1 VAILSKLAIFVA
13 VLALPMLFVKSAYAY
28 IDPGTGSMIV
38 QAIIAALVAIGASI
52 GIFWNRVRSLFGR
65 LFGRKNSEGQSSNE
79 D

>member
-1 VAILSKLAIFVA
+1 MVTYSKLAIYATALVA
-13 VLALPMLFVKSAYAY
+13 PMLFMNSAYAY

-38 QAIIAALVAIGASI
+38 QAIIAALVAIGASV

>member
-1 VAILSKLAIFVA
+1 MAILSKLAICA
-13 VLALPMLFVKSAYAY
+13 AALALPMIFVKSAYAY

-52 GIFWNRVRSLFGR
+52 GIFWNRVRSLFGWIS
-65 LFGRKNSEGQSSNE
+65 GRKNSKGQSSDE

>member
-1 VAILSKLAIFVA
+1 MTYPKLAIYVA
-13 VLALPMLFVKSAYAY
+13 VLAMSMLFTNSAYAY

-38 QAIIAALVAIGASI
+38 QAIIAALVAIGASL

-65 LFGRKNSEGQSSNE
+65 LLGRKNSEGKSSDE